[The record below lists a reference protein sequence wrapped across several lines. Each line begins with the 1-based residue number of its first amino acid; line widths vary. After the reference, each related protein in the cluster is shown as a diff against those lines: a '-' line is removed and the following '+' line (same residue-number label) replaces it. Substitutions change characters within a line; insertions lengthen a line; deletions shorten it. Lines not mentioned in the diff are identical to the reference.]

1 MRKQPLFLLILAVVA
16 VGCAGA
22 TPTPYPTPTPAP
34 ATSTPIPPTPTAVPP
49 TATPI
54 PPLTLAA
61 LENAEYQSEWP
72 ADGLAKLTDGEY
84 EEEIVPGAASKIII
98 RFYPDMYAF
107 GDLDGDGIEDA
118 AVVLATSGGGSG
130 TFISLEAVINDEGTP
145 NHVATAFLGDR
156 VRPMSISIE
165 SGQIGVDMIAHG
177 PDDPMCCPS
186 LEVTQK
192 YELKGDELVLLSET
206 EIAAEEQPVVCWYGH
221 VVSLP
226 EGAQFDDYLVLE
238 PEGAREIGLEGA
250 NAEIQAQI
258 EGLRDKEEPGKYAHF
273 WGTVTCPVL
282 DYGGCQ
288 FVVTRVRSG
297 RAVFD
302 PDPVEGWEGQVF
314 SVPGLAQFDDY
325 FVLDGPFP
333 IQYGIEGTDEALMAQ
348 LEGFRDTSATIRIWG
363 EIQCGIPDT
372 MGCSITVERCELV
385 SEESPPLGVHFE
397 SPLVGWYGRVVG
409 LPADARYDDYLHLLP
424 EGAGDVGLTGAD
436 GAIEAEIEG
445 LRDSGTPAHF
455 WGAITCGV
463 PDYDGCQVTV
473 TRIVPEGAGPYP
485 DPDPVEGW
493 EGRYFFGAG
502 LGEFDDCFIL
512 DFYGPFAVRYG
523 IQGTDEALQAALEE
537 LRNID
542 KHEGPIPDIRIWGE
556 MQCGV
561 PDVNGCQI
569 IVDRLEELFSRP

>member
-1 MRKQPLFLLILAVVA
+1 MKSKLSTLGLVLILGALILG
-16 VGCAGA
+16 GCGPGPAQ
-22 TPTPYPTPTPAP
+22 PTEL
-34 ATSTPIPPTPTAVPP
+34 P
-49 TATPI
+49 TATPTEVTTEA
-54 PPLTLAA
+54 PDPQVARDAA
-61 LENAEYQSEWP
+61 LAFVIENYGEQAP
-72 ADGLAKLTDGEY
+72 VLGLTWVE
-84 EEEIVPGAASKIII
+84 
-98 RFYPDMYAF
+98 
-107 GDLDGDGIEDA
+107 
-118 AVVLATSGGGSG
+118 
-130 TFISLEAVINDEGTP
+130 
-145 NHVATAFLGDR
+145 
-156 VRPMSISIE
+156 
-165 SGQIGVDMIAHG
+165 
-177 PDDPMCCPS
+177 
-186 LEVTQK
+186 EVTTPEGLIGSSTFQ
-192 YELKGDELVLLSET
+192 YTAEDWMVTVSFPLVAPEATIYQVVVANQVTGFQWEGEVDAVGQVTET
-206 EIAAEEQPVVCWYGH
+206 VAPTAGQPVVCWYGH

-226 EGAQFDDYLVLE
+226 AGAQFDDYLSLL
-238 PEGAREIGLEGA
+238 PEGAGEIGLEGA
-250 NAEIQAQI
+250 NAEIEAEI
-258 EGLRDKEEPGKYAHF
+258 EGLRDEEEPGGYAHF
-273 WGTVTCPVL
+273 WGMLTCDVL

-288 FVVTRVRSG
+288 LVVTRLRSG
-297 RAVFD
+297 RAIFD

-333 IQYGIEGTDEALMAQ
+333 VQYGIEGADEALVAQ
-348 LEGFRDTSATIRIWG
+348 LEDFRDTSATIRIWG

-372 MGCSITVERCELV
+372 MGCSIKVESCELV

-397 SPLVGWYGRVVG
+397 SPVVGWYGRVVG

-445 LRDSGTPAHF
+445 LRDSDTPAHF
-455 WGAITCGV
+455 WGAITCGE

-512 DFYGPFAVRYG
+512 DFYGPFGVRYG
-523 IQGTDEALQAALEE
+523 IQGADEALEAALEE